1 MTDWSNP
8 GTPGV
13 RSDASSAALTYIR
26 SMLADAGHPVHGPD
40 YWSDRGIRITAMS
53 DGVAVAWCVWCYQA
67 AQRGGMG
74 NAEAQEEGWRA
85 RGFRS
90 VCEEAAVEHW
100 QGTHAG
106 AVGMA

>member
-26 SMLADAGHPVHGPD
+26 SILADAGHPVHGPD
-40 YWSDRGIRITAMS
+40 YWSDRCIRITAMS
-53 DGVAVAWCVWCYQA
+53 DCVAVAWCVWCYQA

-106 AVGMA
+106 AVGIA